1 VLFNLGGKRKAQLK
15 TTSRAASSG
24 KKPKIRVPDLICP
37 CCGES
42 RAVSEKV
49 SPLRIEESL
58 RLHNPAW
65 INLEAGWSVTAARN
79 RWLDWACDACFKAG
93 RALEAKPWLQVCGYN
108 AGKFAYV
115 DKVKTCSDCG
125 NEFVF
130 AATEQLFWYETLEFL
145 IYSEPKQCVPCRHK
159 RRAVKQAN
167 LEISEMLG
175 SFEGS
180 IPELLQLADLY
191 TQLGNSA
198 KSLEFLRRAKNKS
211 RDEAEKQVLL
221 ERIAVVEGQHS
232 GVLTNP

>member
-1 VLFNLGGKRKAQLK
+1 MGGKRKAQLK
-15 TTSRAASSG
+15 TTSRAASLG
-24 KKPKIRVPDLICP
+24 KKTKTRVPDLICP
-37 CCGES
+37 CCGQS
-42 RAVSEKV
+42 RNVSEKV
-49 SPLRIEESL
+49 APLRIELLMRAQAANWSTVEV
-58 RLHNPAW
+58 
-65 INLEAGWSVTAARN
+65 GWSVTAARHK
-79 RWLDWACDACFKAG
+79 WLTWACEACIKAG
-93 RALEAKPWLQVCGYN
+93 RALEAKPWLQTYGYN
-108 AGKFAYV
+108 SPKFAYV
-115 DKVKTCSDCG
+115 DEVKKCSDCE

-145 IYSEPKQCVPCRHK
+145 IYSNPKQCVSCRHK

-191 TQLGNSA
+191 TQLGNPA

-221 ERIAVVEGQHS
+221 ERIAVVEMQHS
-232 GVLTNP
+232 GVLANP

>member
-1 VLFNLGGKRKAQLK
+1 MGGKRKAQLK
-15 TTSRAASSG
+15 TTSRAASPG
-24 KKPKIRVPDLICP
+24 KKPKTRVPDLICP
-37 CCGES
+37 CCYEA
-42 RAVSEKV
+42 RAVTKTD
-49 SPLRIEESL
+49 SPLRIELLMQVQAPHWS
-58 RLHNPAW
+58 
-65 INLEAGWSVTAARN
+65 NLEVGWSVNAARH
-79 RWLDWACDACFKAG
+79 RWLSWACEACIKAG
-93 RALEAKPWLQVCGYN
+93 RALEAKPWLQTYGYN
-108 AGKFAYV
+108 SPKFAYV
-115 DKVKTCSDCG
+115 DEVKKCSDCG

-130 AATEQLFWYETLEFL
+130 AATEQAYWYETLEFL
-145 IYSEPKQCVPCRHK
+145 TYSEPKQCISCRHK

-191 TQLGNSA
+191 TQLGNAA

-221 ERIAVVEGQHS
+221 ERIAVVEMEHS